1 MNGIHPSINNG
12 ATNFFLLFKIVDRNP
27 SMTSTAPAKS
37 KFVARVK
44 LRQAE
49 AYIYN
54 GTDKYIFA
62 TIMNRFRTSH
72 SENQKNYF
80 RKNQAILETLT
91 QRFHDI
97 GAAQTTSSSAFQT
110 SFSQP
115 EIIDELLR
123 YREELRTAYHF
134 TIITLL
140 FR

>member
-1 MNGIHPSINNG
+1 
-12 ATNFFLLFKIVDRNP
+12 
-27 SMTSTAPAKS
+27 MTSTAPAKS
-37 KFVARVK
+37 KFAARVK
-44 LRQAE
+44 LGQAE

-62 TIMNRFRTSH
+62 TIMNSFRTSH
-72 SENQKNYF
+72 SENQKNYL

-97 GAAQTTSSSAFQT
+97 GAAQTASSSAFQT
-110 SFSQP
+110 SFSQT

-123 YREELRTAYHF
+123 YREKLRTAYHF